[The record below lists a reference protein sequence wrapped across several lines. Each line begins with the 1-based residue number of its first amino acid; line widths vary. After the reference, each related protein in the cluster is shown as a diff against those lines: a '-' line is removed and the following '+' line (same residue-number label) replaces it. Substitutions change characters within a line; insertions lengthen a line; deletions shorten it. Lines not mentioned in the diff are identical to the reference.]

1 MFEPLPAL
9 IRLSREQQK
18 LTLDA
23 LSTLAGVSRSR
34 LAALEKGDDNISLD
48 LLVKLAN
55 ALQLKELRIGGLRV
69 TAATPDFNTLV
80 AAAEAIH
87 ATQKIVDQAT
97 AAGNEIQRVSG
108 PVSALLASVLG
119 GPEGDPAESSDDAE
133 PKAPRGGEPT
143 SGDRRDPRHHPAGTC
158 LSIL

>member
-69 TAATPDFNTLV
+69 TAATPDFNAVV
-80 AAAEAIH
+80 AAADAIQ
-87 ATQKIVDQAT
+87 AMQRIVEQVTT
-97 AAGNEIQRVSG
+97 AGSEIERVSG

-119 GPEGDPAESSDDAE
+119 GPERDPAESGDEAE
-133 PKAPRGGEPT
+133 PKAP
-143 SGDRRDPRHHPAGTC
+143 SRRRTYQRR
-158 LSIL
+158 SS